1 MPGFLPHLALD
12 TVGHETRGL
21 RRLALDTEALDEEI
35 FETLNEAAEAEL
47 DDAWNRARA
56 AVSHKGL
63 PTVLDFLD
71 EERLFE
77 LALVEGAPAFYV
89 GATQDPLNRWVGDP
103 DGGEQRAAMP
113 GHRDAGWHEMRVVHV
128 AHGGA
133 AASLEASLIREAME
147 RHPGQCRNAVADA
160 RGLSRRAINFVYIVV
175 VA

>member
-1 MPGFLPHLALD
+1 MAD
-12 TVGHETRGL
+12 T
-21 RRLALDTEALDEEI
+21 AEALDAGILEA
-35 FETLNEAAEAEL
+35 LNETAEAEF

-63 PTVLDFLD
+63 PIVLDFLE

-89 GATQDPLNRWVGDP
+89 GATQDPIRRWVGDP
-103 DGGEQRAAMP
+103 DGGEQREAMP
-113 GHRDAGWHEMRVVHV
+113 GHRDAGWNELRVVHV

-133 AASLEASLIREAME
+133 AASLEAGLIREAME
-147 RHPGQCRNAVADA
+147 RHPGQCRNAVPDA

-175 VA
+175 